1 MALRSDITLGALLKF
16 RVTGPFGEGFPED
29 IDQDFP
35 AMVLAIDEEKQKVHV
50 RVFTTFRDFPGV
62 IDFSLL
68 QEPQPQPVSEPEP
81 EPKPGDPRYLG
92 PPIPPT
98 PEEDVPPVVEPES
111 LDDKVV

>member
-1 MALRSDITLGALLKF
+1 MPLRKDITLGALLKF

-50 RVFTTFRDFPGV
+50 KVFTIFRDFPGV

-68 QEPQPQPVSEPEP
+68 QEPQP
-81 EPKPGDPRYLG
+81 
-92 PPIPPT
+92 
-98 PEEDVPPVVEPES
+98 EPES
-111 LDDKVV
+111 KAEAKTGSKKTKDDKVA